1 MSVDLSNN
9 SGVPIKEDEVDSLM
23 AFALDYMELNPECV
37 VNVTFVNEVE
47 MTELHIEWMKEPGPT
62 DVLSF
67 PMDLPEFQGEAVTL
81 GDIIIAP
88 TVAAAQAKVA
98 GHSTEHEISILAVHG
113 LLHILGYDHADKDE
127 EKIMFALQESIVNK
141 WEKQ

>member
-1 MSVDLSNN
+1 
-9 SGVPIKEDEVDSLM
+9 
-23 AFALDYMELNPECV
+23 
-37 VNVTFVNEVE
+37 
-47 MTELHIEWMKEPGPT
+47 
-62 DVLSF
+62 
-67 PMDLPEFQGEAVTL
+67 MDLPEFQGEAVTL

-88 TVAAAQAKVA
+88 TVAAAQAQVA

>member
-1 MSVDLSNN
+1 MSIDLTNN

-23 AFALDYMELNPECV
+23 AFALEYMELNPECV
-37 VNVTFVNEVE
+37 VNVTFVDEVE
-47 MTELHIEWMKEPGPT
+47 MTALHIEWMKESGPT

-67 PMDLPEFQGEAVTL
+67 PMDLPETTGEAVTL

-88 TVAAAQAKVA
+88 TVAAAQAKTA
-98 GHSTEHEISILAVHG
+98 GHTTEHEISILAVHG

-127 EKIMFALQESIVNK
+127 EKIMFALQESIVKK
-141 WEKQ
+141 WEKR

>member
-1 MSVDLSNN
+1 MSTDLTNN
-9 SGVPIKEDEVDSLM
+9 SGVPIKEDEVDSLIV
-23 AFALDYMELNPECV
+23 FALDYMELSPECV
-37 VNVTFVNEVE
+37 LNVTFVNEEV
-47 MTELHIEWMKEPGPT
+47 MTALHIEWMNEQGPT

-67 PMDLPEFQGEAVTL
+67 PMDLPEVQGEAVTL

-127 EKIMFALQESIVNK
+127 EIIMFALQESIVKK
-141 WEKQ
+141 WEKR